1 MVSFIKSGQL
11 SNYLILLHCSK
22 ILLDLNG
29 HISLTNFNKLHLVT
43 PAAVPNVIAQRLHSE
58 NCSKVQWQSV
68 NTGLCPVEYTVQFL
82 NDTHVLGNITD
93 IEDKNRSI
101 CSKEYFYATSIVI
114 WATYDGTEGSKTKEM
129 VSLTTTTATTTTT
142 ASTTAKSG
150 SLDILI
156 FN

>member
-1 MVSFIKSGQL
+1 MVKFIKSGQL
-11 SNYLILLHCSK
+11 SNHLMLYIAQKVFLTLMVMLR
-22 ILLDLNG
+22 
-29 HISLTNFNKLHLVT
+29 LTNFYKLHLVT
-43 PAAVPNVIAQRLHSE
+43 PAAVPNVTAQRLYSG

-82 NDTHVLGNITD
+82 NDTHVLGNITG

-114 WATYDGTEGSKTKEM
+114 WATHNGTEGNKTKKI

-142 ASTTAKSG
+142 ASATAKSG
-150 SLDILI
+150 IVWT
-156 FN
+156 F